1 MIRRPPSSE
10 RWYYD
15 KRLAGL
21 FFFLASAQFVI
32 LVMIGEALASQYGYS
47 IFQNPISDLGILG
60 ASQIVF
66 NSSLFTI
73 GLFNILG
80 GLILQRSFEKLW
92 VTVLF
97 VLGGIGGIGASIFTL
112 ATPGMH
118 GIFALL
124 AFLFFGLE
132 ALAIATL
139 VRGPFQFLS
148 IGLGTMGLAA
158 LVLHALEINGVL
170 GPGGMERMIVYPL
183 LMWLAS
189 FGGYLMT
196 SVNSLENLET
206 RN

>member
-1 MIRRPPSSE
+1 MTGQEQVLIRHPPSSD

-118 GIFALL
+118 GIFALWPFSSL
-124 AFLFFGLE
+124 GWKPWPSQLSLE
-132 ALAIATL
+132 GHSSFC
-139 VRGPFQFLS
+139 R
-148 IGLGTMGLAA
+148 
-158 LVLHALEINGVL
+158 
-170 GPGGMERMIVYPL
+170 
-183 LMWLAS
+183 LAS
-189 FGGYLMT
+189 ARWGWL
-196 SVNSLENLET
+196 
-206 RN
+206 R